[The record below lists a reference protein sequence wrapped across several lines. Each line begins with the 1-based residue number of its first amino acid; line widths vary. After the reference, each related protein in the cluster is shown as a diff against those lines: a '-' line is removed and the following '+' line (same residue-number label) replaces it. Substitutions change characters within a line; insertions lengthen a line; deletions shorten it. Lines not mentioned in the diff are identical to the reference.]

1 MFCYLTQEAMIK
13 QARGKMT
20 NIDILLG
27 KNIKK
32 FRKIKKLS
40 QEQMAELVDIE
51 RNSLSKIENGK
62 CFVSSAVLE
71 KIATALDVNT
81 YELFLNDID
90 SPDDFIYYERLLENL
105 KSDKIKSNPSAIK
118 ILYELTK
125 EFMK

>member
-1 MFCYLTQEAMIK
+1 
-13 QARGKMT
+13 MT
-20 NIDILLG
+20 NIDIQLG

-71 KIATALDVNT
+71 KIAKALDVDT

-90 SPDDFIYYERLLENL
+90 NPADFIYYEKLLENL
-105 KSDKIKSNPSAIK
+105 KSDRIKSNPTAIK